1 VRSKEY
7 KTILRKLQ
15 DLIAPDYLPV
25 IDLNFLRVE
34 EFPNQLR
41 LFGFNSQQISD
52 FNTAILKFGVK

>member
-1 VRSKEY
+1 MRSKEY

-41 LFGFNSQQISD
+41 LFGFNSQ
-52 FNTAILKFGVK
+52 